1 MPELAR
7 DDIEA
12 LAHEVF
18 GPKCRVLAWHPAA
31 HGDDTTV
38 VFATLVFPAR
48 VVVLKLADATSA
60 TRFAREAAI
69 QQRVAL
75 ETSVQVCEVL
85 AVDDSCQRFPWRYL
99 MMAHA
104 PGMGWR
110 DGLKRMSPHARYDI
124 FRQLGEAT
132 AALHGLR
139 YPQFGE
145 VGELPPPLTPP
156 PQGEGSTP
164 DANWQDSRL
173 VPPLRG
179 EGGRRPGEVRRQ
191 PETSSPAPLL
201 QGEGSIEALAARAR
215 RRIANPAHA
224 DIFAA
229 ALQAHAS
236 DFADL
241 IEPRLTHEDLNPYN
255 LLLVPGDEPDD
266 NWRLAA
272 VLDFG
277 SAWAGCHES
286 DIARLELWRDMMG
299 DGFTEG
305 YTASQ
310 PIAADYPKR
319 RPIYQ
324 LLWCLEYARP
334 PAQHHADT
342 ARVCAALD
350 IPPITFGR

>member
-12 LAHEVF
+12 LAREVF
-18 GPKCRVLAWHPAA
+18 GPKCRVLAWHPVT
-31 HGDDTTV
+31 HGDDHVV

-60 TRFAREAAI
+60 TCFSREATI
-69 QQRVAL
+69 QRQVAR
-75 ETSVQVCEVL
+75 ETSVPVCEAL

-104 PGMGWR
+104 PGMAWR
-110 DGLKRMSPHARYDI
+110 DGLKRMSPQARQDI

-145 VGELPPPLTPP
+145 VGELSPSA
-156 PQGEGSTP
+156 QGKG
-164 DANWQDSRL
+164 A
-173 VPPLRG
+173 V
-179 EGGRRPGEVRRQ
+179 
-191 PETSSPAPLL
+191 
-201 QGEGSIEALAARAR
+201 EALAARAR

-224 DIFAA
+224 DLFAA
-229 ALQAHAS
+229 VLQAHAS

-241 IEPRLTHEDLNPYN
+241 TGPRLTHEDLNPYN
-255 LLLVPGDEPDD
+255 LLLVPGDDENDD
-266 NWRLAA
+266 WRLAA

-277 SAWAGCHES
+277 SAWAGCPES
-286 DIARLELWRDMMG
+286 DIARLELWRNMMG
-299 DGFTEG
+299 DGFTES

-324 LLWCLEYARP
+324 LLWCLEYAHP
-334 PAQHHADT
+334 TAQHHADT
-342 ARVCAALD
+342 ARVCATLD
-350 IPPITFGR
+350 IPPITFGP

>member
-1 MPELAR
+1 MPELQR
-7 DDIEA
+7 DNIEA
-12 LAHEVF
+12 LAREVF
-18 GPKCRVLAWHPAA
+18 GPRCRVLAWHPVT
-31 HGDDTTV
+31 HGNDSAV

-60 TRFAREAAI
+60 ARFSREADI
-69 QQRVAL
+69 QRRVAR
-75 ETSVQVCEVL
+75 ETSVPVCEAL

-104 PGMGWR
+104 PGMAWR

-124 FRQLGEAT
+124 YRQLGEAT
-132 AALHGLR
+132 AALHSLR
-139 YPQFGE
+139 YPRFGE
-145 VGELPPPLTPP
+145 LG
-156 PQGEGSTP
+156 
-164 DANWQDSRL
+164 DS
-173 VPPLRG
+173 
-179 EGGRRPGEVRRQ
+179 
-191 PETSSPAPLL
+191 ETSPPAPLL
-201 QGEGSIEALAARAR
+201 RGEESIEALEARAR
-215 RRIANPAHA
+215 RRIANPTHA
-224 DIFAA
+224 DLFATV
-229 ALQAHAS
+229 LQAHAS

-241 IEPRLTHEDLNPYN
+241 TEPRLTHEDLNPYN

-266 NWRLAA
+266 DWRLAA

-277 SAWAGCHES
+277 SAWAGGRES

-305 YTASQ
+305 YTASL
-310 PIAADYPKR
+310 PIADDYPKR

-334 PAQHHADT
+334 TARHHADT

-350 IPPITFGR
+350 IPPVTFGG

>member
-1 MPELAR
+1 MPELQR
-7 DDIEA
+7 DNIEA
-12 LAHEVF
+12 LAREVF
-18 GPKCRVLAWHPAA
+18 GPRCRVLAWHPVT
-31 HGDDTTV
+31 HGNDSAV

-60 TRFAREAAI
+60 ARFSREAAI
-69 QQRVAL
+69 QRRVAR
-75 ETSVQVCEVL
+75 ETSVPVCEAL

-104 PGMGWR
+104 PGMAWR

-124 FRQLGEAT
+124 YRQLGEAT
-132 AALHGLR
+132 AALHSLR
-139 YPQFGE
+139 YPRFGE
-145 VGELPPPLTPP
+145 LG
-156 PQGEGSTP
+156 
-164 DANWQDSRL
+164 DS
-173 VPPLRG
+173 
-179 EGGRRPGEVRRQ
+179 
-191 PETSSPAPLL
+191 ETSPPAPLL
-201 QGEGSIEALAARAR
+201 RGEESIEALEARAR
-215 RRIANPAHA
+215 RRIANPTHA
-224 DIFAA
+224 DLFATV
-229 ALQAHAS
+229 LQAHAS

-241 IEPRLTHEDLNPYN
+241 TEPRLTHEDLNPYN

-266 NWRLAA
+266 DWRLAA

-277 SAWAGCHES
+277 SAWAGGRES

-305 YTASQ
+305 YTASL
-310 PIAADYPKR
+310 PIADDYPKR

-334 PAQHHADT
+334 TARHHADT

-350 IPPITFGR
+350 IPPVTFGG

>member
-1 MPELAR
+1 LGEQAEMPELQR

-18 GPKCRVLAWHPAA
+18 GPKCRVLAWHPVE
-31 HGDDTTV
+31 HGNDHAV

-48 VVVLKLADATSA
+48 VIVLKLADATST
-60 TRFAREAAI
+60 TRFSREAAI
-69 QQRVAL
+69 QQRVAR
-75 ETSVQVCEVL
+75 EASVPVCEVL
-85 AVDDSCQRFPWRYL
+85 AVDDSCQLSPWRYL
-99 MMAHA
+99 MIAHA

-110 DGLKRMSPHARYDI
+110 DGLKRMSPHARDDI

-132 AALHGLR
+132 AALHSLR
-139 YPQFGE
+139 YSQFGE
-145 VGELPPPLTPP
+145 VGKSGTFPPADLTPRPPL
-156 PQGEGSTP
+156 PQE
-164 DANWQDSRL
+164 R
-173 VPPLRG
+173 
-179 EGGRRPGEVRRQ
+179 
-191 PETSSPAPLL
+191 
-201 QGEGSIEALAARAR
+201 GSIEALTDRAR

-224 DIFAA
+224 DLFVTV
-229 ALQAHAS
+229 LEAHAS

-241 IEPRLTHEDLNPYN
+241 TGPRLTHEDLNPSN

-266 NWRLAA
+266 DWRLAA

-277 SAWAGCHES
+277 SAWAGCPES

-305 YTASQ
+305 YTASL

-334 PAQHHADT
+334 TTQHHADT

-350 IPPITFGR
+350 IPPVTFGDPAE

>member
-1 MPELAR
+1 MPELVR
-7 DDIEA
+7 DEIEA

-18 GPKCRVLAWHPAA
+18 SPKCRVLAWHPVA
-31 HGDDTTV
+31 HGSDNAV

-48 VVVLKLADATSA
+48 VVVLKLADATS
-60 TRFAREAAI
+60 TTSFSREAAI
-69 QQRVAL
+69 QRRVAR
-75 ETSVQVCEVL
+75 ETAVPVCEAL

-104 PGMGWR
+104 PGMAWR
-110 DGLKRMSPHARYDI
+110 DGLKRMSPHARHDI

-132 AALHGLR
+132 AALHSLC

-145 VGELPPPLTPP
+145 VDSASPLSLWGKGLGEEADCLSALT
-156 PQGEGSTP
+156 
-164 DANWQDSRL
+164 
-173 VPPLRG
+173 
-179 EGGRRPGEVRRQ
+179 
-191 PETSSPAPLL
+191 
-201 QGEGSIEALAARAR
+201 ARAW

-224 DIFAA
+224 DLFATV
-229 ALQAHAS
+229 LQAHAG
-236 DFADL
+236 DFAGL
-241 IEPRLTHEDLNPYN
+241 TEPRLTHDDLNPSN
-255 LLLVPGDEPDD
+255 LLLVPGDEPEDD
-266 NWRLAA
+266 WRLAA

-277 SAWAGCHES
+277 SAWAGCPES
-286 DIARLELWRDMMG
+286 DIARLELWRDMMD

-305 YTASQ
+305 YTASL

-334 PAQHHADT
+334 TAQHHADT

-350 IPPITFGR
+350 IPPITFGDTDG

>member
-12 LAHEVF
+12 LAREVF
-18 GPKCRVLAWHPAA
+18 GARCRVLAWHPVT
-31 HGDDTTV
+31 HGNDSAV

-48 VVVLKLADATSA
+48 VVVLKLADAASA
-60 TRFAREAAI
+60 IYFSREAAI
-69 QQRVAL
+69 QRRIAR
-75 ETSVQVCEVL
+75 ETSVPVCEAL

-104 PGMGWR
+104 PGMAWR

-124 FRQLGEAT
+124 YRQLGEAT
-132 AALHGLR
+132 AALHSLR

-145 VGELPPPLTPP
+145 VRDG
-156 PQGEGSTP
+156 
-164 DANWQDSRL
+164 
-173 VPPLRG
+173 
-179 EGGRRPGEVRRQ
+179 
-191 PETSSPAPLL
+191 ETSPPTPLL
-201 QGEGSIEALAARAR
+201 RGEGSIEALTARAR

-224 DIFAA
+224 DLFATV
-229 ALQAHAS
+229 LQGHTS

-241 IEPRLTHEDLNPYN
+241 AEPRLTHEDLNPYN

-266 NWRLAA
+266 DWRIAA

-277 SAWAGCHES
+277 SAWAGCSES

-299 DGFTEG
+299 DGFTES

-310 PIAADYPKR
+310 SIADDYPKR

-334 PAQHHADT
+334 TAPHHADT

-350 IPPITFGR
+350 IPPITFGDTTG